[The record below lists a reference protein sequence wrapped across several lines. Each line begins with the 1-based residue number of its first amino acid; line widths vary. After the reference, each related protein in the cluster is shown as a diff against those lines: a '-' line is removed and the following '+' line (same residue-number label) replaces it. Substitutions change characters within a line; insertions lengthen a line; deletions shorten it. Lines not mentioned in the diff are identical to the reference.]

1 MISRGRLSKSWLR
14 VNKTKWCREARLRKT
29 LYKPLNGSQTKG
41 SQWENLLKKDKIKPF
56 SASRSRQTHL
66 LKIIYHLRNIKVLSI
81 NSHSHLLRS
90 ITRGQTAPK
99 IPKGGNGKKIGLIFF
114 PPGIIS
120 GIIRRGT
127 ERGGG
132 VNFPVSGRSE
142 NCWQNGCNLTTRP

>member
-1 MISRGRLSKSWLR
+1 MS
-14 VNKTKWCREARLRKT
+14 
-29 LYKPLNGSQTKG
+29 YK
-41 SQWENLLKKDKIKPF
+41 
-56 SASRSRQTHL
+56 
-66 LKIIYHLRNIKVLSI
+66 
-81 NSHSHLLRS
+81 NSHSHLPRS

-99 IPKGGNGKKIGLIFF
+99 IPKGGNGEKIGLIFF

-142 NCWQNGCNLTTRP
+142 NC